1 MTIIRCIGR
10 LATLIAALAV
20 AGPAPAHP
28 GPVHVHPCGA
38 DGRGT
43 ERTHR
48 LPSGVVMVVR
58 TTACR
63 PVRDGRTTGVH
74 VEVVR

>member
-1 MTIIRCIGR
+1 MIRIR
-10 LATLIAALAV
+10 HIASLAALVAALAV

-38 DGRGT
+38 DGRT
-43 ERTHR
+43 TVRTYT
-48 LPSGVVMVVR
+48 LPSGVVMTVR
-58 TTACR
+58 ATACR
-63 PVRDGRTTGVH
+63 PVRHGDTTGVH